1 MPLLIYYVYKNK
13 MRNTWFIDIDGTIVK
28 HKTND
33 QLDERLMFLGEKLP
47 VFPYGKDITKI
58 ELLDEEILSGVK
70 DFWLKIPDKDIIIL
84 TTAREYRHKWL
95 TEQMLRVF
103 GLRYD
108 QIIFAIGS
116 NKRFLIN
123 DREPYEGES
132 ITYPH
137 ILEGASRFK
146 DKAIAINVGRNE
158 GLDGSYWI
166 FTLIK

>member
-1 MPLLIYYVYKNK
+1 

-28 HKTND
+28 HKTNV

-84 TTAREYRHKWL
+84 TTAREHRHKWL
-95 TEQMLRVF
+95 TEQMLKLF
-103 GLRYD
+103 DLRYD

-123 DREPYEGES
+123 AAPGSGKTICAAVLAKNLIDANEIES
-132 ITYPH
+132 
-137 ILEGASRFK
+137 
-146 DKAIAINVGRNE
+146 
-158 GLDGSYWI
+158 SY
-166 FTLIK
+166 FMCF

>member
-1 MPLLIYYVYKNK
+1 

-28 HKTND
+28 HKTNEE
-33 QLDERLMFLGEKLP
+33 LDDRLMFLGEKLP

-70 DFWLKIPDKDIIIL
+70 YFWLKIPDKDVIIL

-123 DREPYEGES
+123 DREPRKDKS

-137 ILEGASRFK
+137 ILEGAIEFK
-146 DKAIAINVGRNE
+146 DKAIACNVDRNE
-158 GLDGSYWI
+158 GLLNTNWV
-166 FTLIK
+166 FTHT